1 MSDRLPSFTPAR
13 VASRILLAIFLVAL
27 FFRIGFLQ
35 QARTLPTQQQLVM
48 DAARYDSWAREIA
61 GGEWRP
67 REAFSQAPL
76 YPYLMAGIYQATG
89 GSIGALRLFQ
99 ALAGA
104 LTVFWLAIVAGRLFG
119 ERAAYPAGVLA
130 ALYGPAIF
138 YTPLLL
144 KTTFHL
150 FFEAAVLILLVPRV
164 GSRLRSVRVLA
175 AGLCLGAAAL
185 LQENLL
191 ILLPLLALWLFRLP
205 EEPVRRRAALAGAL
219 AAGTALAL
227 IPFVSLSYGASGE
240 IVLTSSQSGMN
251 FYIGNA
257 RGATGTYVPLSDGS
271 QDPAHQK
278 ADARRLAAALAE
290 RATGRPVSPE
300 ALSPRRLSAIFW
312 REAGRQIAADPAAW
326 GRLLLRKLQLFWN
339 AYEIPDAEGYDVYRR
354 ETGASLWLLYGFGF
368 LAPLAVAGLVAAVR
382 SGDPQRRRN
391 AWSLAVL
398 IAAGCLSV
406 VAFFVFG
413 RYRMVIVPFLFPP
426 AGYAVARLAEL
437 ARERRFRELASLAG
451 VAVALG
457 ILAFVPA
464 WTPDEKGRLEAAI
477 HYNLGVAA
485 NRGSIAAFHEVGPAV
500 ARSRAEGTQQLLQ
513 ALALADRA
521 EQELAEALAL
531 DPGFFGARLERAW
544 ALFRQG
550 GYLAAGGG
558 TSQAVASYA
567 EARGELQ
574 KALAAGPGHAPP
586 EAEGEARRL
595 LAAIEG
601 AERTARTRLGGASPP

>member
-27 FFRIGFLQ
+27 FFRVGFLQ
-35 QARTLPTQQQLVM
+35 QARGLPTQQQLVM
-48 DAARYDSWAREIA
+48 DAARYDAWAREIA

-76 YPYLMAGIYQATG
+76 YPYLTAGVYRLTG

-104 LTVFWLAIVAGRLFG
+104 LTVFWLAVVAGRLFG
-119 ERAAYPAGVLA
+119 ERAAYLAGVLA

-164 GSRLRSVRVLA
+164 GSRLPFERALA

-191 ILLPLLALWLFRLP
+191 ILLPLLALWLLRLP
-205 EEPVRRRAALAGAL
+205 EEPLRRRAALAGAL

-227 IPFVSLSYGASGE
+227 VPAVSLSYGASGE
-240 IVLTSSQSGMN
+240 VVLTSSQSGMN

-257 RGATGTYVPLSDGS
+257 RGASGTYVPLSAGS

-278 ADARRLAAALAE
+278 ADAQALAAALAG
-290 RATGRPVSPE
+290 RATGRPVSPA
-300 ALSPRRLSAIFW
+300 ALSPRQVSSIFW
-312 REAGRQIAADPAAW
+312 HEAGRQIAAAPGAW
-326 GRLLLRKLQLFWN
+326 ARLLLRKLHLFWN

-354 ETGASLWLLYGFGF
+354 ETGASLWLLYGFGL
-368 LAPLAVAGLVAAVR
+368 LAPLAGAGLVAAVR
-382 SGDPQRRRN
+382 SGDPRLRRN
-391 AWSLAVL
+391 AWGLAAL

-413 RYRMVIVPFLFPP
+413 RYRMVIVPFLVPP
-426 AGYAVARLAEL
+426 AGYALARMAEL

-451 VAVALG
+451 VAAALAALVA
-457 ILAFVPA
+457 VPA
-464 WTPDEKGRLEAAI
+464 WTPAETARLESAI
-477 HYNLGVAA
+477 YYNLGVAA
-485 NRGSIAAFHEVGPAV
+485 NRASIAAFREVGPAA
-500 ARSRAEGTQQLLQ
+500 ARSREEGTERLLA
-513 ALALADRA
+513 ALAHADRA
-521 EQELAEALAL
+521 EEELARALARNP
-531 DPGFFGARLERAW
+531 DFFGARLERAW

-550 GYLAAGGG
+550 GYLAAAGG
-558 TSQAVASYA
+558 TSQALSSYA
-567 EARGELQ
+567 AARGELE

-586 EAEGEARRL
+586 EAEAEARRL
-595 LAAIEG
+595 LAAIDG
-601 AERTARTRLGGASPP
+601 AVTAARARLGGTSPP